1 MSADNAEVSWGTRRA
16 PTRLVSALADGESVL
31 AVTDCVP
38 LTESLDAP
46 AEDVARTAVLT
57 DRALY
62 CCTVG
67 GDVVPLPFSRMREL
81 NRRGFALLFFRFD
94 DSHATWELRDQR
106 FAAKAERRF
115 AQHGLAAHR
124 AWVGTKRE
132 PGREP
137 AGFRHQAHLDLL
149 NRLAGGTDFADAV
162 ADQRA
167 LVDQLVWTET
177 GDRASCRAALR
188 RLGTVHKQ
196 LHGDLQVIAD
206 AAPSLVIAQHALLL
220 IDQPSPWQ
228 GEVAEPADEGPTAAE
243 LAGLTPDAAPVWVAA
258 ERETVS

>member
-1 MSADNAEVSWGTRRA
+1 M
-16 PTRLVSALADGESVL
+16 SALADGESVL
-31 AVTDCVP
+31 AVSECVP
-38 LTESLDAP
+38 LSDSLDVP
-46 AEDVARTAVLT
+46 VGDDARTAVLT

-67 GDVVPLPFSRMREL
+67 GDVVPLPFARMREL
-81 NRRGFALLFFRFD
+81 NRRGFALLFFRID

-115 AQHGLAAHR
+115 AQHGLAAHK

-149 NRLAGGTDFADAV
+149 NRLAGGAEFVDAV
-162 ADQRA
+162 ADQRV

-188 RLGTVHKQ
+188 RLTTVHRQ
-196 LHGDLQVIAD
+196 LHADLAVIAE
-206 AAPSLVIAQHALLL
+206 AAPSLAMAQHALVL

-228 GEVAEPADEGPTAAE
+228 GEVVETHDDGPTAAE
-243 LAGLTPDAAPVWVAA
+243 LAGLTPDVPSVWADA
-258 ERETVS
+258 RRETVS